1 MTFSTEKGCLTL
13 SAMHSVVAH
22 FKLKVCHH
30 CILSYTH
37 QECQKISLQGYEYIQ
52 EQVSSKVPT
61 SFELHQSESH
71 TKSATDL
78 QTIKHWRFSSTL
90 KYFIRK

>member
-1 MTFSTEKGCLTL
+1 MTFSTEKGCLAL
-13 SAMHSVVAH
+13 SAMHSLVAH
-22 FKLKVCHH
+22 YKLKAYHH

-37 QECQKISLQGYEYIQ
+37 LKCQKISLHGYEYIQ

-71 TKSATDL
+71 TKLAADL
-78 QTIKHWRFSSTL
+78 QAIKQLEVF
-90 KYFIRK
+90 